1 MSKNSGGGGKTLTY
15 LLAGVFALAASL
27 TAQATTYYMRGQD
40 GAGKSSFTGARSA
53 NTIGWATTRDGSVVA
68 NATMSGNDFI
78 VQDGTRLRTGTA
90 ASQSFGGASLTL
102 EAGGELMP
110 KAGDLNTK
118 VPGTISIL
126 RLIGDGGFIYHSVKN
141 TQTIQGG
148 SVSIK
153 AGKSLTVRICPYE
166 STLIFAS
173 KLVGDDTAELAIT
186 SSFTS
191 GSRGQVLE
199 LQDAA
204 GFFGTITGSKY
215 TANATGTFVLKLT
228 GGFSGTITSL
238 PLDTTQVL
246 VNYDGLFS
254 GKGLRVATTTV
265 PNPLKTALVLYTD
278 KKDTLSGGDVVMTF
292 PAGTTV
298 DPAEFTVAFAY
309 GVSGAASALPLETA
323 ENADGTVSLV
333 VKSGSGSTCVWTGA
347 AGDGKMSTGGNWDG
361 AAAPGAGAALDFS
374 AVTEA
379 TDIVASGL
387 TYGAVTMGAGVIK
400 FSGLL
405 TATSFSD
412 TSKIAV
418 AANSTVTL
426 DNDLDISNQSATT
439 VAHSIAAGGR
449 FVVTGNIIHNNE
461 ATKELKP
468 LAGNSIGD
476 NDGVIVANGLVANK
490 GASSN
495 NKSDNTYF
503 RLSRPGS
510 HTSNWIVGA
519 NGLSGAARYW
529 CFRHNGSI
537 ANIQPDNF
545 DFVVT
550 TTISVDGML
559 DLNTTGYDGKP
570 HKITFKDN
578 GSINQEGTVNIRGNG
593 IVELSNSINGGLTV
607 NVKEPATLSV
617 KRGKTPGNVN
627 SDVTVEGGA
636 TLEVAE
642 SAAALGEA
650 SVTPL
655 GNLTLKNGATL
666 KFNFT
671 NRRIAPVLAKASGKT
686 ATVGSTV
693 YVKVSADA
701 GIDQPRGGEH
711 ILTSGIDFRDK
722 TVALAE
728 GNPDWV
734 TGVSVDDSGNIVLNI
749 KPNGTL
755 IIIR

>member
-1 MSKNSGGGGKTLTY
+1 
-15 LLAGVFALAASL
+15 
-27 TAQATTYYMRGQD
+27 MRGQD